1 MTTRPDPGTRSHP
14 AGTRT
19 LVVVGHG
26 MTGQRLV
33 EEVRSRDRAGAWRV
47 VVLGE
52 ERHPAYDRV
61 RLSSALDGATPAGLG
76 LVPPGLLA
84 DPLVEFRHSAEV
96 TAVDP
101 PARTVTLADGG
112 RLGYDAL
119 VLATGSVPFVPPV
132 PGRELPGACVYRT
145 LDDLDAIR
153 EAAARTTTG
162 VVIGGGLLG
171 LEAANGLRLLG
182 LAPHVVEMAPRLM
195 PVQVDEGGGR
205 VLGRLVGR
213 LGVTVHL
220 GAATSRIEAG
230 PDGRVARLVFADGTA
245 IETGLIVF
253 SAGVRPQDALA
264 DPAGLPRGERGGF
277 LVDDHCRTPD
287 PHIWAIGECAA
298 VEGRCYGLVAPGY
311 RMAEAVTG
319 QLLGEGP
326 SRFPGAD
333 MSTKL
338 KLMGVDVASFGDA
351 HAQTPGA
358 LEFVRET
365 AGGDVYAKLVLDAA
379 GDTLLGGI
387 LAGNADPYIRL
398 RSLLGHPLPTSPDA
412 LLTTP

>member
-1 MTTRPDPGTRSHP
+1 MT
-14 AGTRT
+14 TRT
-19 LVVVGHG
+19 LVVIGHG
-26 MTGQRLV
+26 MTGHRLV
-33 EEVRSRDRAGAWRV
+33 EELRSRDPDGTWRV

-61 RLSSALDGATPAGLG
+61 RLSSALDGKTPAELS
-76 LVPPGLLA
+76 LVKPALFDDA
-84 DPLVEFRHSAEV
+84 LVEFHTSTRAVGVDRAARVV
-96 TAVDP
+96 T
-101 PARTVTLADGG
+101 TGDGG
-112 RLGYDAL
+112 RIPYDAL

-182 LAPHVVEMAPRLM
+182 LSPHVVEMAPRLM

-205 VLGRLVGR
+205 VLDRLVTG
-213 LGVTVHL
+213 LGVTTHL
-220 GAATSRIEAG
+220 GVATSRIEAG
-230 PDGRVARLVFADGTA
+230 EDGRVARLVFADGTS
-245 IETGLIVF
+245 IETGLVVF
-253 SAGVRPQDALA
+253 SAGVRPQDSLA
-264 DPAGLPRGERGGF
+264 GPADLPRGERGGF

-287 PHIWAIGECAA
+287 PHVWAVGECAA

-311 RMAEAVTG
+311 RMAEAVVA

-326 SRFPGAD
+326 ARFPGAD

-358 LEFVRET
+358 LEFVRES
-365 AGGDVYAKLVLDAA
+365 AGGEAYAKLVLDSA
-379 GDTLLGGI
+379 GDSLLGGI
-387 LAGNADPYIRL
+387 LAGDAAAYPRL
-398 RSLLGHPLPTSPDA
+398 RSLLGRELPDSAEA
-412 LLTTP
+412 LLASV

>member
-1 MTTRPDPGTRSHP
+1 MTP
-14 AGTRT
+14 RT
-19 LVVVGHG
+19 LVVIGHG

-33 EEVRSRDRAGAWRV
+33 EELRSRDRDGTWRV

-61 RLSSALDGATPAGLG
+61 KLSSALDGTTPAELS
-76 LVPPGLLA
+76 LV
-84 DPLVEFRHSAEV
+84 DPALFDDALVEFRHSAR
-96 TAVDP
+96 AVGVDRE
-101 PARTVTLADGG
+101 ARTIALADGG
-112 RLGYDAL
+112 HLAYDAL

-132 PGRELPGACVYRT
+132 PGRDLPGACVYRT
-145 LDDLDAIR
+145 LEDLDAIR

-182 LAPHVVEMAPRLM
+182 LTPHVVEMAPRLM

-205 VLGRLVGR
+205 VLDRLVRR
-213 LGVTVHL
+213 LGVTTHL
-220 GAATSRIEAG
+220 GAATSHIEAG
-230 PDGRVARLVFADGTA
+230 PDGNVARLVFADGTS
-245 IETGLIVF
+245 IETGLVVF
-253 SAGVRPQDALA
+253 SAGVRPQDSLA
-264 DPAGLPRGERGGF
+264 GPAGLPRGERGGF
-277 LVDDHCRTPD
+277 LVDDHCRTED

-311 RMAEAVTG
+311 RMAEAVAG
-319 QLLGEGP
+319 QLLDDGP
-326 SRFPGAD
+326 TRFPGAD

-358 LEFVRET
+358 LEFVRES
-365 AGGDVYAKLVLDAA
+365 AGGDVYAKLVLDSE
-379 GDTLLGGI
+379 GESLLGGI
-387 LAGNADPYIRL
+387 LAGDAAAYPLL
-398 RSLLGHPLPTSPDA
+398 RSLLGRELPDSADS
-412 LLTTP
+412 LLASV